1 MKLQDFEAPLLA
13 HLPTTYALLLSSNL
27 TVHPTVSRIVLHGS
41 RGLAGGYRPDS
52 DIDLSLVVEM
62 SPELPHPEHDRLLH
76 AVWETTLAAWQSP
89 IELDLALVFD
99 VRDCGLQCFGQSQWN
114 TSLCGGGVDCFGLY
128 KAMKGFNGLVSNA
141 GVQVQRM
148 LPCLTIWRR
157 A

>member
-1 MKLQDFEAPLLA
+1 MKLQDFEASLLA

-27 TVHPTVSRIVLHGS
+27 AVHPAVSRVVVHGS

-52 DIDLSLVVEM
+52 DIDLSLIVEM
-62 SPELPHPEHDRLLH
+62 PPALSPPERDRLLH
-76 AVWETTLAAWQSP
+76 AIWEATLAAWQSP

-99 VRDCGLQCFGQSQWN
+99 ARGCGLQCFDQPQWDA
-114 TSLCGGGVDCFGLY
+114 SRCGGGVDCFGLY
-128 KAMKGFNGLVSNA
+128 KAMKGFNGLITDA
-141 GVQVQRM
+141 GIQVQRM